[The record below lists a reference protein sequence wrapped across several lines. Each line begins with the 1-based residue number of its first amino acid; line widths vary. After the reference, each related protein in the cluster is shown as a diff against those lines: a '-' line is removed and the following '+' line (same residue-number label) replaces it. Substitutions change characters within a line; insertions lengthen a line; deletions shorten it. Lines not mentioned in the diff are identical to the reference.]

1 MCTDGLT
8 NMVRDE
14 EILDIVRSEKEP
26 EAIAHKLVRMANNNG
41 GRDNITVT
49 IIKPF

>member
-1 MCTDGLT
+1 MLSFIQILIDNYDG
-8 NMVRDE
+8 
-14 EILDIVRSEKEP
+14 SEKEP